1 MIGYS
6 SRARVHAFEAIEQG
20 MRVTDVM
27 TFFDEAQIHDPY
39 PRYEQWRARHPI
51 WRDRDSGRWVVSRH
65 QDVLDILKDHQRF
78 SSAAMGD
85 AVPLPTLT
93 DDPPRHTQLRSIVNK
108 AFTTAMLKSIEPDIE
123 RIANDLVGALPMRGD
138 VDIVEGLTTP
148 LPVTVISRMMGIPE
162 ARKADFKRWSDALTG
177 TLAGASPAARQAE
190 LTEMAQFFRD
200 LIPERKANPSNDL
213 FSAVANAEVDGV
225 GLSEWEII
233 GFNTLLLIAG
243 NETTTNLL
251 GNMLNVLADRPDLWE
266 QLRCEPELLD
276 VAIEETLRFDSPVQ
290 FLMREA
296 KEDVELHG
304 QRIAARE
311 SVIVVMG
318 SANRDASVFDAP
330 DEYLLDRTR
339 GRHLSFG
346 YGIHFCIGAPLAR
359 IEARV
364 AMRALL
370 ARTRHVERG
379 SGPERRVGS
388 HLLRGFEALSLQLND

>member
-1 MIGYS
+1 
-6 SRARVHAFEAIEQG
+6 VDTIESG
-20 MRVTDVM
+20 DDVADVLR
-27 TFFDEAQIHDPY
+27 FFDEAQIRDPY
-39 PRYEQWRARHPI
+39 PRYAQWRERHPI
-51 WRDRDSGRWVVSRH
+51 WRDGDSGRWVLSLH
-65 QDVLDILKDHQRF
+65 EDVLDILKDHRRF
-78 SSAAMGD
+78 SSAAMG
-85 AVPLPTLT
+85 AGVPLPTLT

-108 AFTTAMLKSIEPDIE
+108 AFTTAMLKSIEPDIAG
-123 RIANDLVGALPMRGD
+123 IANDLVEALPFGRDLD
-138 VDIVEGLTTP
+138 VVDRLTTP

-190 LTEMAQFFRD
+190 LMEMAQFFRD
-200 LIPERKANPSNDL
+200 LIPQRKAHPSSDL

-225 GLSEWEII
+225 GLSEQEII
-233 GFNTLLLIAG
+233 GFNILLLIAG

-251 GNMLNVLADRPDLWE
+251 GNLLNVLAERPDLWE
-266 QLRCEPELLD
+266 RLRREPELID
-276 VAIEETLRFDSPVQ
+276 AAIEEALRFDSPVQ

-304 QRIAARE
+304 QRIAAGE

-318 SANRDASVFDAP
+318 SANRDTAVFDTP
-330 DEYLLDRTR
+330 DEFLLDRAR

-359 IEARV
+359 IEARF

-370 ARTRHVERG
+370 EQAPHIERG
-379 SGPERRVGS
+379 NGHEQRVGS
-388 HLLRGFEALSLQLND
+388 HLLRGFEALSLQLTD

>member
-1 MIGYS
+1 M
-6 SRARVHAFEAIEQG
+6 
-20 MRVTDVM
+20 TDVLR
-27 TFFDEAQIHDPY
+27 FFDEAQIRDPY
-39 PRYEQWRARHPI
+39 PRYAQWRERHPI
-51 WRDRDSGRWVVSRH
+51 WRDGDSGRWVLSRH
-65 QDVLDILKDHQRF
+65 EDVLDVLKDHRRF
-78 SSAAMGD
+78 SSAAMGA

-108 AFTTAMLKSIEPDIE
+108 AFTTAMLKSIEPDIAG
-123 RIANDLVGALPMRGD
+123 IANDLVEALPVGRDID
-138 VDIVEGLTTP
+138 VVDRLTTP

-190 LTEMAQFFRD
+190 LMEMAQFFRD
-200 LIPERKANPSNDL
+200 LIPQRKAHPSSDL

-225 GLSEWEII
+225 GLSEQEII
-233 GFNTLLLIAG
+233 GFNILLLIAG

-251 GNMLNVLADRPDLWE
+251 GNLLNVLADRPDLWE
-266 QLRCEPELLD
+266 RLRREPELID
-276 VAIEETLRFDSPVQ
+276 AAIEEALRFDSPVQ

-304 QRIAARE
+304 QRIAAGE

-318 SANRDASVFDAP
+318 SANRDTAVFDTP
-330 DEYLLDRTR
+330 DEFLLDRVR

-359 IEARV
+359 IEARF

-370 ARTRHVERG
+370 ERAPHIERG
-379 SGPERRVGS
+379 NGHEQRVGS
-388 HLLRGFEALSLQLND
+388 HLLRGFEALSLQLTD

>member
-1 MIGYS
+1 M
-6 SRARVHAFEAIEQG
+6 
-20 MRVTDVM
+20 TDVLR
-27 TFFDEAQIHDPY
+27 FFDEAQIRDPY
-39 PRYEQWRARHPI
+39 PRYAQWRERHPI
-51 WRDRDSGRWVVSRH
+51 WRDGDSRRWVLSRH
-65 QDVLDILKDHQRF
+65 EDVLDVLKDHRRF
-78 SSAAMGD
+78 SSAAMGA

-108 AFTTAMLKSIEPDIE
+108 AFTTAMLKSIEPDIAG
-123 RIANDLVGALPMRGD
+123 IANDLVEALPVGRDID
-138 VDIVEGLTTP
+138 VVDRLTTP

-190 LTEMAQFFRD
+190 LMEMAQFFRD
-200 LIPERKANPSNDL
+200 LIPQRKAHPSSDL

-225 GLSEWEII
+225 GLSEQEII
-233 GFNTLLLIAG
+233 GFNILLLIAG

-251 GNMLNVLADRPDLWE
+251 GNLLNVLADRPDLWE
-266 QLRCEPELLD
+266 RLRREPELID
-276 VAIEETLRFDSPVQ
+276 VAIEEALRFDSPVQ

-296 KEDVELHG
+296 KVDVELHG
-304 QRIAARE
+304 QRIAAGE

-318 SANRDASVFDAP
+318 SANRDTAVFDTP
-330 DEYLLDRTR
+330 DEFLLDRVR

-359 IEARV
+359 IEARF

-370 ARTRHVERG
+370 ERAPHIERG
-379 SGPERRVGS
+379 NGHEQRVGS
-388 HLLRGFEALSLQLND
+388 HLLRGFEALSLQLTD

>member
-1 MIGYS
+1 M
-6 SRARVHAFEAIEQG
+6 A
-20 MRVTDVM
+20 DVL
-27 TFFDEAQIHDPY
+27 TFFDEAQIRDPY
-39 PRYEQWRARHPI
+39 PRYEQWRERHPI

-65 QDVLDILKDHQRF
+65 EDVLDILKDHQRF
-78 SSAAMGD
+78 SSAAMGA

-123 RIANDLVGALPMRGD
+123 RIANDLVGALPIRCD
-138 VDIVEGLTTP
+138 VDIVDRLTTP

-190 LTEMAQFFRD
+190 LMEMAQFFRG

-213 FSAVANAEVDGV
+213 FSAVANAEVDGF

-233 GFNTLLLIAG
+233 GFNILLLIAG

-266 QLRCEPELLD
+266 RLRREPELLD
-276 VAIEETLRFDSPVQ
+276 TAIEETLRFDSPVQ

-296 KEDVELHG
+296 KEDVDLHG
-304 QRIAARE
+304 QRIAAKE

-318 SANRDASVFDAP
+318 SANRDAAVFDAP
-330 DEYLLDRTR
+330 DEFRLDRTR

-364 AMRALL
+364 VMRALL
-370 ARTRHVERG
+370 ARTQHAKRG
-379 SGPERRVGS
+379 DGRRQRVGS
-388 HLLRGFEALSLQLND
+388 HLLRGFEALSLQFND